1 LSARIR
7 TSLLAAALLLTA
19 PAAQAACPTDGKPVA
34 DTVQAFFA
42 ALRKDDLAA
51 VQQVTTPDFYAYDVG
66 KHFTSAAELAGAIAQ
81 AHKAGVT
88 LDWNL
93 AAIDTHLSCDMA
105 WAAWENHGH
114 VGPADA
120 LKPMNWLESA
130 VLVRD
135 HGRWRIRFLHSTRV
149 PPAP

>member
-1 LSARIR
+1 LSAHIR
-7 TSLLAAALLLTA
+7 TSILAAAVLLSA
-19 PAAQAACPTDGKPVA
+19 GAAHAACPRDARPVA
-34 DTVQAFFA
+34 ETVQAFFT

-51 VQQVTTPDFYAYDVG
+51 VQAVTTPDFYAYDVG

-81 AHKAGVT
+81 AHKSGVV

-93 AAIDTHLSCDMA
+93 AAIDAHVACDMA
-105 WAAWENHGH
+105 WAAWENHGR
-114 VGPADA
+114 VGPAND